1 MGSPD
6 DSILPPGSGKAVSGD
21 ALKEGGFAFEY
32 ERKRGDDVIE
42 VWVNADKKMAVRIE
56 WLRIDEEGWRV

>member
-1 MGSPD
+1 MK
-6 DSILPPGSGKAVSGD
+6 IHE
-21 ALKEGGFAFEY
+21 ALKKEGFAFEY

-42 VWVNADKKMAVRIE
+42 VWVNSDKRMAVRIG

>member
-1 MGSPD
+1 MR
-6 DSILPPGSGKAVSGD
+6 VHE
-21 ALKEGGFAFEY
+21 ALKEDGFVFEY

-42 VWVNADKKMAVRIE
+42 AWANRDKRMAVRIE